1 MCYISYFLSQN
12 LLFSPSKPFSRGQ
25 NYIPHD
31 IDLMIDCFVSCFR
44 IKPHN
49 NETLKVCLNP
59 TSSFLYH
66 YVLISS
72 LYRYGILTV
81 FIHILQLSDIVS
93 VWSTLLCAFLC
104 VVFIVM
110 TYGHSLTYTVG
121 VSGKVWRQLNFV
133 QVIIGYMYCQ
143 IFMFIYR
150 GVQMKPTLQHTQT

>member
-1 MCYISYFLSQN
+1 MAYNKKKVCVINSLFLSQN

-49 NETLKVCLNP
+49 NEALKVCLNP

-72 LYRYGILTV
+72 LYRYDLLTV
-81 FIHILQLSDIVS
+81 CFIDIRQLSEIVS
-93 VWSTLLCAFLC
+93 VWSTLLCAVLLC
-104 VVFIVM
+104 GI
-110 TYGHSLTYTVG
+110 HSDDIWTHPDLHNRC
-121 VSGKVWRQLNFV
+121 VWEDLA
-133 QVIIGYMYCQ
+133 QVEFCASYN
-143 IFMFIYR
+143 
-150 GVQMKPTLQHTQT
+150 